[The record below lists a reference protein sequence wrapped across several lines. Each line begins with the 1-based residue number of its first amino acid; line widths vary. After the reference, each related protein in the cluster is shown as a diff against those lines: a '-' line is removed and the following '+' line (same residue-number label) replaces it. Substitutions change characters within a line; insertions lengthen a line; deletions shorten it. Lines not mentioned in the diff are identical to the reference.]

1 MTYRRAAVGVC
12 LVATSLGVLAC
23 KSSGDAKSPDEA
35 AKKPRDTE
43 MVHQA
48 CDLESSGASV
58 LDADRDG
65 RPEIIR
71 VTSGAREVCR
81 AIDINGD
88 GGIDFFNY
96 FDAEGRLT
104 RRESGFDRDNRPEQI
119 AYYEGGQIV
128 RRERETNFDGKL
140 DTWDYYEGG
149 RLVREERD
157 ATADGF
163 VDQWWDFDR
172 PAEPECARV
181 RSDADADGQPD
192 AEEPIDTCASDAF
205 RPTASASTAAS
216 AAPAGAASVGSPPAS
231 APAPSAPPAP
241 PVTPGAPPMPPAP
254 GTSPAT
260 APSPR

>member
-12 LVATSLGVLAC
+12 LLATGLGVPAC
-23 KSSGDAKSPDEA
+23 KSSGDARSPDDA

-71 VTSGAREVCR
+71 VMSGSREVCR
-81 AIDINGD
+81 AVDINGD

-172 PAEPECARV
+172 AAEPECARV

-205 RPTASASTAAS
+205 RPTPAASASTAAS
-216 AAPAGAASVGSPPAS
+216 AAPAASASVVSPPAS
-231 APAPSAPPAP
+231 APPAPAPS
-241 PVTPGAPPMPPAP
+241 VTPGAP
-254 GTSPAT
+254 GTSPAP
-260 APSPR
+260 APSPEVTP